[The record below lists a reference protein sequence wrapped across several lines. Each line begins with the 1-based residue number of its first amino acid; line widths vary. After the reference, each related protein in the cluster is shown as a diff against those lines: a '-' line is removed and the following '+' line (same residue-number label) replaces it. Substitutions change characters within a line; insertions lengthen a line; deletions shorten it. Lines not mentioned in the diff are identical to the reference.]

1 MLKQQIS
8 DVKNLYLP
16 SVRVYSEFLAELMA
30 SLAEDQHFCKKYRVD
45 I

>member
-1 MLKQQIS
+1 MH
-8 DVKNLYLP
+8 VP
-16 SVRVYSEFLAELMA
+16 AVRVYSEFLADLMA